1 MELVLIIGA
10 FAMITALIA
19 LCTFWFFNL
28 HRHYLVL
35 EENDLVPMTA
45 EDDYSSSAPA
55 GPKGKEAEE
64 DRGKKLLLSTIDRK
78 RKGLLPSNT
87 TENGKNGLL
96 RITRNKTANGRTDQT
111 ENEERVLPETNRG
124 SQQESPFMAEKLQN
138 HTDEEED
145 NAGKLVV
152 TMGRSRLGAEKEAP
166 DIRSGEIKLRLAP
179 AVQAEIEVKVEEEKK
194 KTSAVEKPETVCS
207 QPNPV
212 EAAPVETSEGGDR
225 LMDPLVRAEVVIGE
239 GTKQLLIETNVTLD
253 RPAIKIRNITAEI
266 RNLTTELIQDKIII
280 QGVLHK
286 QIFYVGE
293 DNIVHHQAENVPFS
307 TFIDI
312 FGTEPGMNVQVHPV
326 IETILFSLIRPTL
339 LHQKVVVEFFVK
351 VTESNQLNLVEGAGP
366 LVRLDQVIG
375 EGTKQELIENTITLN
390 APALKIDDITA
401 EIRDLTIEVIDDK
414 VIIQGII
421 HKQIFF
427 IGLDNIEYHQA
438 EDLEFSTFL
447 DIPGA
452 TTGMDVVVEPTI
464 EFIHF
469 ELLDEE
475 TLLQK
480 VVVEFFVK
488 VTESIQINVA
498 LGPGALLKLDTVVG
512 EDTKQL
518 LVENT
523 ITLSQPA
530 IKIREIVAKVERLMA
545 EVIEDKVIIQGV
557 VHKQIFFI
565 NEDNLEIHQ
574 SENVP
579 FSTFV
584 DIPGAVPG
592 MDVRIKPVIE
602 TVLFELLDSSTLRQ
616 KVVVELFIKVTESQ
630 QLQVQVAAPYGPY
643 YF

>member
-1 MELVLIIGA
+1 M
-10 FAMITALIA
+10 
-19 LCTFWFFNL
+19 C
-28 HRHYLVL
+28 Y
-35 EENDLVPMTA
+35 
-45 EDDYSSSAPA
+45 
-55 GPKGKEAEE
+55 K
-64 DRGKKLLLSTIDRK
+64 
-78 RKGLLPSNT
+78 
-87 TENGKNGLL
+87 
-96 RITRNKTANGRTDQT
+96 
-111 ENEERVLPETNRG
+111 
-124 SQQESPFMAEKLQN
+124 
-138 HTDEEED
+138 
-145 NAGKLVV
+145 
-152 TMGRSRLGAEKEAP
+152 
-166 DIRSGEIKLRLAP
+166 
-179 AVQAEIEVKVEEEKK
+179 
-194 KTSAVEKPETVCS
+194 
-207 QPNPV
+207 PNPA
-212 EAAPVETSEGGDR
+212 EAAPVEISEGGDR

-239 GTKQLLIETNVTLD
+239 GTKQLLIETNVTLE
-253 RPAIKIRNITAEI
+253 RAAIKIRNITAEI

-280 QGVLHK
+280 QGILHK
-286 QIFYVGE
+286 QIFFVGE
-293 DNIVHHQAENVPFS
+293 DNIVHHQAEDVPFS

-326 IETILFSLIRPTL
+326 IETILFSLIRPSI
-339 LHQKVVVEFFVK
+339 LHQKVVVEIFVK

-375 EGTKQELIENTITLN
+375 EGTKQELIENTVTLN
-390 APALKIDDITA
+390 TAALKIDDITA
-401 EIRDLTIEVIDDK
+401 EIRDLTIEVIEDK
-414 VIIQGII
+414 VIIQGIV

-469 ELLDEE
+469 ELLDED

-480 VVVEFFVK
+480 VVIEFFIK
-488 VTESIQINVA
+488 VTESIQINVV

-523 ITLSQPA
+523 INLSQPA
-530 IKIREIVAKVERLMA
+530 IKIREIVARVERLMA

-592 MDVRIKPVIE
+592 MDVRIKPIIE
-602 TVLFELLDSSTLRQ
+602 TVLFELLNDTTLRQ

-630 QLQVQVAAPYGPY
+630 QLQVQVASPYGPY

>member
-1 MELVLIIGA
+1 M
-10 FAMITALIA
+10 
-19 LCTFWFFNL
+19 
-28 HRHYLVL
+28 
-35 EENDLVPMTA
+35 
-45 EDDYSSSAPA
+45 
-55 GPKGKEAEE
+55 
-64 DRGKKLLLSTIDRK
+64 
-78 RKGLLPSNT
+78 
-87 TENGKNGLL
+87 
-96 RITRNKTANGRTDQT
+96 
-111 ENEERVLPETNRG
+111 
-124 SQQESPFMAEKLQN
+124 EKL
-138 HTDEEED
+138 E
-145 NAGKLVV
+145 
-152 TMGRSRLGAEKEAP
+152 TM
-166 DIRSGEIKLRLAP
+166 
-179 AVQAEIEVKVEEEKK
+179 
-194 KTSAVEKPETVCS
+194 CS

-212 EAAPVETSEGGDR
+212 EAAPVETLEGGDR

-239 GTKQLLIETNVTLD
+239 GTKQLLIETNVSLE

-326 IETILFSLIRPTL
+326 IETILFSLIKPTL

-375 EGTKQELIENTITLN
+375 EGTKQELIENTLTLN

-469 ELLDEE
+469 ELLDED

-498 LGPGALLKLDTVVG
+498 LGPGVLLKLDTVVG

-523 ITLSQPA
+523 IALSQPA
-530 IKIREIVAKVERLMA
+530 LKIREIVAKVERLMA

-584 DIPGAVPG
+584 DIPGAAPG

-602 TVLFELLDSSTLRQ
+602 TVLFELLDSGTLRQ

>member
-1 MELVLIIGA
+1 V
-10 FAMITALIA
+10 
-19 LCTFWFFNL
+19 
-28 HRHYLVL
+28 
-35 EENDLVPMTA
+35 EEQ
-45 EDDYSSSAPA
+45 PA
-55 GPKGKEAEE
+55 AEE
-64 DRGKKLLLSTIDRK
+64 QPRAAEPVEIDQHAQE
-78 RKGLLPSNT
+78 GEGDPGILAAPSVRFPN
-87 TENGKNGLL
+87 
-96 RITRNKTANGRTDQT
+96 
-111 ENEERVLPETNRG
+111 
-124 SQQESPFMAEKLQN
+124 
-138 HTDEEED
+138 
-145 NAGKLVV
+145 
-152 TMGRSRLGAEKEAP
+152 EKEKGV
-166 DIRSGEIKLRLAP
+166 RVVVR
-179 AVQAEIEVKVEEEKK
+179 KK
-194 KTSAVEKPETVCS
+194 KDGAVEKLETMCS

-212 EAAPVETSEGGDR
+212 EAAPVETLEGGDR

-239 GTKQLLIETNVTLD
+239 GTKQLLLETNVTLD

-266 RNLTTELIQDKIII
+266 RNLTTELIQDKVII

-286 QIFYVGE
+286 QIFFVGE
-293 DNIVHHQAENVPFS
+293 DNIVHHQSEDVPFS

-312 FGTEPGMNVQVHPV
+312 FGTEPGMNMQVQPV

-375 EGTKQELIENTITLN
+375 EGTKQELLEDTVTLN
-390 APALKIDDITA
+390 VPALKIDDITA

-427 IGLDNIEYHQA
+427 IGLDNIEYHQG

-452 TTGMDVVVEPTI
+452 TAGMDVVVEPTI

-469 ELLDEE
+469 ELLDQN

-480 VVVEFFVK
+480 IVVEFFVK
-488 VTESIQINVA
+488 VTESIQMNVA

-523 ITLSQPA
+523 TTLSQPA

-545 EVIEDKVIIQGV
+545 EVIEDKVIVQGI

-574 SENVP
+574 SEDVP

-602 TVLFELLDSSTLRQ
+602 TVLFELLDPTTLRQ